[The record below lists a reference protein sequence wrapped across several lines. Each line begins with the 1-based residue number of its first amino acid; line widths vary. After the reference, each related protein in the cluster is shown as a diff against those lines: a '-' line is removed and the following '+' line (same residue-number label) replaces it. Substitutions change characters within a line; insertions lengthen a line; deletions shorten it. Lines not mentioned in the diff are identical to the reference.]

1 MGNKSVLKLWLIVLL
16 IISSLSFLGCNKPKN
31 LTAALN
37 TLSVSMDL
45 NKEYRI
51 TEFNII
57 KDDTTEIKEIFS
69 ASDEDILNIRIVN
82 GLSEDKA
89 NQYITN
95 QRYLVDNLFSKQK
108 VPYPGPLT
116 NTLEC
121 PEEYLPKVEEEKDG
135 DSWRV
140 FYYLYANDRLT
151 FGGCTDDILDYV
163 AVLAFIYCKEKNEVY
178 QLWYFTPKENQTVN
192 YKEIVKSFKCKK

>member
-16 IISSLSFLGCNKPKN
+16 ILSSLSFLGCNKPKN
-31 LTAALN
+31 LTAALDA
-37 TLSVSMDL
+37 LGVSMDI
-45 NKEYRI
+45 KEEYMVMDYNLIR
-51 TEFNII
+51 
-57 KDDTTEIKEIFS
+57 DDTREIKEIFS
-69 ASDEDILNIRIVN
+69 TFNKDVLNIRIVSD
-82 GLSEDKA
+82 LSEDKA
-89 NQYITN
+89 VQYVNN

-121 PEEYLPKVEEEKDG
+121 PENYLPKVEEEEDE
-135 DSWRV
+135 DSFGV

-151 FGGCTDDILDYV
+151 FGGCTEDILDYA

-178 QLWYFTPKENQTVN
+178 QVGYFTPKENPTSN